1 MPPLPPTFDDA
12 TSASI
17 ASIQRRQNDLRD
29 FQIPRLRDC
38 TESLATQ
45 QQYAAELR
53 EDLEAVMR
61 LIESLDESVDMQRS
75 ERSRRDLR
83 GIVEGFRMDLSQ
95 LRKDMRSALLAS
107 KRAIDSKASSNREEL
122 LRSSVL
128 KQTKVP
134 AGGKS
139 TEDAVMKTQADVTDA
154 LRRTMAL
161 MQNELERSV
170 LSTQMLEGSTA
181 TLKATSSTQDM
192 LTGLLGTSRQLV
204 TALEKADWLD
214 RLLIFAALIFF
225 ALVILFILKQ
235 RIVDRGL
242 RIAFW
247 WTRFLPTG
255 DSRLVA
261 DGVVGMEKAA
271 TSATDSVATI
281 ASSVV
286 ASVATALA
294 SQVAS
299 AAGTSASDDPHATAD
314 LLGAVGSGL
323 SSTLTAALTSETP
336 HLESIHDEL

>member
-17 ASIQRRQNDLRD
+17 ASIQRRQGDLRD
-29 FQIPRLRDC
+29 FQIPRLRGC

-53 EDLEAVMR
+53 EDLETVMR
-61 LIESLDESVDMQRS
+61 LIESLDESVDVQRS

-83 GIVEGFRMDLSQ
+83 GIVEGFQTDLSQ

-128 KQTKVP
+128 KQGKLP
-134 AGGKS
+134 GGKS
-139 TEDAVMKTQADVTDA
+139 TEDVMMKTQADVTDA

-181 TLKATSSTQDM
+181 SLKATSSTHDV
-192 LTGLLGTSRQLV
+192 LTGMLGTSKQLV
-204 TALEKADWLD
+204 TALEKSDWLD
-214 RLLIFAALIFF
+214 RLLIFAGLIFF
-225 ALVILFILKQ
+225 ALVVLFILKQ

-247 WTRFLPTG
+247 WTRFLPSG
-255 DSRLVA
+255 DSRLV
-261 DGVVGMEKAA
+261 DNGVGMEKAA
-271 TSATDSVATI
+271 SSVASV

-286 ASVATALA
+286 ASVTTALA
-294 SQVAS
+294 SQVAH
-299 AAGTSASDDPHATAD
+299 AAGPSGDPLSTSASDDPHATAD
-314 LLGAVGSGL
+314 LGAVGSGL
-323 SSTLTAALTSETP
+323 SPTLTTALTSETP
-336 HLESIHDEL
+336 HRESIHDEL